1 MKKNTKSRYLHKRS
15 KRKAPQRESSHRK
28 KPAAAVSHA
37 PDTTLMI
44 LFGMLVVFGL
54 VMLASA
60 SSVQGY
66 QEFGDS
72 YYYLKHQ
79 MLYGLVLGGV
89 AFYTMSKIEYH
100 YWRQYAFPIAIGSII
115 LLLIVFVP
123 GIGVERLG
131 AKRWIDIG
139 GFSLQ
144 PSEVMKLS
152 FIIYLAAWLEK
163 RGRQVQDVSYGFFS
177 FLTMLA
183 ALVLIIAIGQK
194 NLSTT
199 IVIVVIS
206 IVMYFVAGAPW
217 KHIGYIF
224 AGGILSVLTLIKI
237 APYRTARFTV
247 FLNPSADPE
256 GIGYHINQAL
266 LAIGSGGILG
276 IGLGHSRQKFNYLPE
291 VMSDSIYAIIAEEMG
306 FVIALGLVL
315 LYLAFVFRSLQ
326 IAKKAPDEFGRYLA
340 VGIVTWIGFQAFVN
354 IGAML
359 SLVPVTGIPLPFVS
373 YGSSSLIMLFAAVG
387 LLVNISKKAQ

>member
-1 MKKNTKSRYLHKRS
+1 MQKKTKSRSLAKRL
-15 KRKAPQRESSHRK
+15 KRKAPQRASSHRK
-28 KPAAAVSHA
+28 KPAAAVVHA

-44 LFGMLVVFGL
+44 LFGMLVLFGL

-60 SSVQGY
+60 SSVQAY

-79 MLYGLVLGGV
+79 MLYGLVLGGI
-89 AFYTMSKIEYH
+89 AFYIMSKIEYH
-100 YWRQYAFPIAIGSII
+100 YWRQYAFPIAVGTII

-123 GIGVERLG
+123 GIGVEKLG

-163 RGRQVQDVSYGFFS
+163 RGRQVEDVSYGFFS

-224 AGGILSVLTLIKI
+224 AGGLLSVFALIKI

-256 GIGYHINQAL
+256 GIGYHVNQAL

-276 IGLGHSRQKFNYLPE
+276 LGLGHSRQKFNYLPE
-291 VMSDSIYAIIAEEMG
+291 VMTDSIYAIISEEMG

-315 LYLAFVFRSLQ
+315 LYLAFVLRSLQ

-359 SLVPVTGIPLPFVS
+359 SLVPLTGIPLPFVS